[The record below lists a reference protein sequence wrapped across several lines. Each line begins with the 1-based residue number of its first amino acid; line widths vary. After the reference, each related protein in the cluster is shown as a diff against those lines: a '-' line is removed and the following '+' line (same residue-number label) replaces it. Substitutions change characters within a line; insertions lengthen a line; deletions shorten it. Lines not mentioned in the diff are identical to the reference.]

1 MEFRYP
7 YLMEVYSKEE
17 AIQEKETIKKQI
29 LDGAVFIHGTDTIY
43 GLGCNATDEE
53 AVKRLRDT
61 KRQSVRPVSIIVPNK
76 EWIRENCEMNPSV
89 ESWLEKLPGP
99 YTLILNLKNEDA
111 IAESVNFGNGTIGVR
126 LPDHWFTSILNEMN
140 IPTITTSANITGENF
155 MASREDLDP
164 LVAAK
169 CKFIV
174 DEGVKKGKPSTLVD
188 LTSDEISIQE
198 RE

>member
-1 MEFRYP
+1 
-7 YLMEVYSKEE
+7 MEVYSETE
-17 AIQEKETIKKQI
+17 AKLEKKTIEKEI
-29 LDGAVFIHGTDTIY
+29 LEGAVFIHATDTIY

-53 AVKRLRDT
+53 AVRKLRDT
-61 KRQSVRPVSIIVPNK
+61 KRQNIRPFSIIAPNK
-76 EWIRENCEMNPSV
+76 EWIKKNCEMNMEV
-89 ESWLEKLPGP
+89 EKWLEKLPGP

-126 LPDHWFTSILNEMN
+126 LPDHWFTSLLDEMN

-164 LVAAK
+164 LVASK
-169 CKFIV
+169 CKFII